1 MGLISWDARL
11 QTGHG
16 KIDSQHK
23 ELLDAINRLH
33 TAMKQG
39 KGKSELGSI
48 LTFLKDYTVS
58 HFQMEEELMNTHRY
72 PGSPKHK
79 AIHHDLVVQ
88 VEDLVAKH
96 EKGENI
102 LTLSVMDFL
111 EDWLVQHIQG
121 EDFRFAAYLKEKGV
135 AA

>member
-11 QTGHG
+11 QTGHAG
-16 KIDSQHK
+16 IDDQHR
-23 ELLDAINRLH
+23 ELVDAINRLH

-39 KGKSELGSI
+39 KGKSELGAI
-48 LTFLKDYTVS
+48 LNFLKDYTES
-58 HFQMEEELMNTHRY
+58 HFQMEEDLMKRHIY
-72 PGSPKHK
+72 PGAPKHK
-79 AIHHDLVVQ
+79 SVHHDLLVQ
-88 VEDLVAKH
+88 VEDLAAKH
-96 EKGENI
+96 LGGENI

-121 EDFRFAAYLKEKGV
+121 EDYRFALFLKDKGV